1 MKRPAGVGTGEH
13 SSGGA
18 TGTTVPRERIDVPAL
33 VAETRFSDWLARN
46 WEPPNRDGFTRCPNE
61 RAHKNGHDKE
71 PWANCKVYADGP
83 DPHLFCFA
91 CSARYSLID
100 LAIELGHAHDFLTA
114 VRYFE
119 EYAGRPAPTRSP
131 AARPQARK
139 EAPKDVARRC
149 TREPVPDALAAR
161 YWSRVG
167 QQLGE
172 PLVAVLQGRGFEIED
187 RATLGLTH
195 GRTAST
201 ARDGFFPTLDP
212 RGLIVT
218 VRRRFADPGDG
229 PKYKPA
235 PGFKGDENPAW
246 CSPCVDCGDLLVIEG
261 ELSGMAAW
269 LALDGQAAV
278 MGMNATTGS
287 LWYEALAGRDVYIY
301 GDDGAPGQAAKQ
313 RWARTAYLAGAHRVS
328 VYPAWPDGDACDI
341 AGQHGRGE
349 LRARLE

>member
-1 MKRPAGVGTGEH
+1 MKKPAGVGTGGH
-13 SSGGA
+13 SSGTA
-18 TGTTVPRERIDVPAL
+18 TSPSLPRERVDVPAL
-33 VAETRFSDWLARN
+33 IAEMSLPDWLSRN

-61 RAHKNGHDKE
+61 RAHKHGHDSE
-71 PWANCKVYADGP
+71 PWRNCKVYPDGP
-83 DPHLFCFA
+83 DAHLWCFA
-91 CSARYSLID
+91 CGRRYSLID
-100 LAIELGHAHDFLTA
+100 LAIELGHAHDFLAA

-119 EYAGRPAPTRSP
+119 EYAGRPAPTRV
-131 AARPQARK
+131 AARSRPVK
-139 EAPKDVARRC
+139 EAPRNVARMC

-161 YWSRVG
+161 YWARVG

-172 PLVAVLQGRGFEIED
+172 PLPPVLQGRGFEIED

-195 GRTAST
+195 GRTPST
-201 ARDGFFPTLDP
+201 ERDGFFPTISPD
-212 RGLIVT
+212 GLIVT
-218 VRRRFADPGDG
+218 VRRRFASPGDG

-235 PGFKGDENPAW
+235 PGFKGDGNPAW
-246 CSPCVDCGDLLVIEG
+246 CSPCVECGDLIVIEG

-287 LWYEALAGRDVYIY
+287 VWYEPIASRDVYIY

-313 RWARTAYLAGAHRVS
+313 RWARTAYFAGARSVS
-328 VYPAWPDGDACDI
+328 VFPAWLDGDACDI
-341 AGQHGRGE
+341 AGQHGRAE

>member
-1 MKRPAGVGTGEH
+1 MKNARRQGTGGH
-13 SSGGA
+13 SSGTA
-18 TGTTVPRERIDVPAL
+18 TSASVPRDRVDVPGL
-33 VAETRFSDWLARN
+33 VAEVSLPDWLSRH

-61 RAHKNGHDKE
+61 SEHKHGHDAE
-71 PWANCKVYADGP
+71 PYRNCKVYADGA
-83 DPHLFCFA
+83 DAHLWCFA
-91 CSARYSLID
+91 CGRRYSLID

-114 VRYFE
+114 VAYFE
-119 EYAGRPAPTRSP
+119 AYAGRPAPTST
-131 AARPQARK
+131 ARPRPRK

-161 YWSRVG
+161 YWERVG

-172 PLVAVLQGRGFEIED
+172 ALPPVLQGRGFEIED

-195 GRTAST
+195 GRTAAT
-201 ARDGFFPTLDP
+201 ASDGFFPTLDP

-261 ELSGMAAW
+261 ELSAMACW
-269 LALDGQAAV
+269 LALDGQAAL

-287 LWYEALAGRDVYIY
+287 AWYEPFAGRDVYVY

-313 RWARTAYLAGAHRVS
+313 RWARTAYLAGARRVG